1 MSKILSLVLIL
12 GFATAGIAHAG
23 AFGPPSN
30 FDSCGSLEPADDS
43 MADPNGLYA
52 FAGQPRCEKLCKKAK
67 KVCTSILK
75 DSLSCG
81 KKIIASFKSFGHENC
96 EVISKTPES
105 RRECKSE
112 VADLVEALDSGVQG
126 ARLTGIAGCE
136 SWEGACIETC
146 DAPL

>member
-1 MSKILSLVLIL
+1 MAYVGFDALKAKVGAGGAKNPGAVAAAIGRKKYGKGKFQKAAAKGTKMMGMASLSKK
-12 GFATAGIAHAG
+12 
-23 AFGPPSN
+23 P
-30 FDSCGSLEPADDS
+30 
-43 MADPNGLYA
+43 
-52 FAGQPRCEKLCKKAK
+52 K

-96 EVISKTPES
+96 EVISKTPDS
-105 RRECKSE
+105 RRECKSDIN
-112 VADLVEALDSGVQG
+112 DLIEELDSGLQG